1 MFILNLYIILV
12 MLLITLLIII
22 AKKYYNILS
31 KEHFTTDNKICCL
44 YAYYEKD
51 NLYKQNFEYFLNNG
65 ILNNVDYYIII
76 NGECSINIP
85 EKENIKIFKR
95 ENKGYDFGA
104 YSYAI
109 KQINKINQINK
120 SYDYYFFLNTSVC
133 GPYLKNSNTPWTDY
147 FLKLFN
153 KKNVKLVGT
162 SINIFNHN
170 KFSNYDLVKLYTKQ
184 QPFTHIQSMFFCMD
198 NEYFN
203 YLINKDFFNEDDL
216 NNAPNIDYIIA
227 HKEVGLSQHAL
238 NNNWNINC
246 ILPKYKNI
254 DYINLKNDINSTS
267 NNGDAYYPGAYFGS
281 TIDKYDAIFYKN
293 NRF

>member
-1 MFILNLYIILV
+1 
-12 MLLITLLIII
+12 MLLITLLVLI
-22 AKKYYNILS
+22 ANKYYNILS

-51 NLYKQNFEYFLNNG
+51 NLYKQNFEYFLING

-76 NGECSINIP
+76 NGKCTVKIP
-85 EKENIKIFKR
+85 VRDNIKIYER

-104 YSYAI
+104 YSHAI
-109 KQINKINQINK
+109 KQINKINK

-133 GPYLKNSNTPWTDY
+133 GPYLKNSNTPWTYY

-162 SINIFNHN
+162 SINIFNYN
-170 KFSNYDLVKLYTKQ
+170 KFSNYDLVKLYNKEP
-184 QPFTHIQSMFFCMD
+184 PFTHVQSMFFCMD

-216 NNAPNIDYIIA
+216 NNAPNISYIIA
-227 HKEVGLSQHAL
+227 HKEFGLSQHAL

-267 NNGDAYYPGAYFGS
+267 NNGDAYYPGSYFGK
-281 TIDKYDAIFYKN
+281 TIDKYDVIFYKN